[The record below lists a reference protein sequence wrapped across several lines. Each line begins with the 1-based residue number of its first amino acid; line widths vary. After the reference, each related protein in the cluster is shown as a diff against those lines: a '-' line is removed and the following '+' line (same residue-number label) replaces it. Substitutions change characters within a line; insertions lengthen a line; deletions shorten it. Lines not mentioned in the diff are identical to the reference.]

1 MLVPGMAESNAL
13 AETLSPDDAAA
24 YWSEGQEPCETRD
37 LAYPG
42 GAGQPQAARHYR
54 GGDRGVLLFVHGGG
68 WSGGSIALKERTC
81 RRIAA
86 RSGWDVVSVS
96 YRLAPAH
103 PYPAGLDDVRA
114 AVAWLRAGGAGIAAD
129 RLALGGDSAGG
140 NLALAAALAGA
151 RDLAALV
158 LVYGVFGTDFDSD
171 SYRRFATGFGF
182 TRARMMDLYDL
193 YDPEGLR
200 TTDPCLVPM
209 LASDEALRA
218 AIPPATLFLAAEC
231 DVLADDTRAMFARFK
246 ALGARASLHVEP
258 GVTHGFLNRGR
269 MVPQGDA
276 ALDRIASFLD
286 ALE

>member
-13 AETLSPDDAAA
+13 ADTMTPKEAPAF
-24 YWSEGQEPCETRD
+24 WSEGQDPCETRD
-37 LAYPG
+37 LVYEG

-68 WSGGSIALKERTC
+68 WTGGSIALKERTC
-81 RRIAA
+81 RRIAV
-86 RSGWDVVSVS
+86 RSGWDVVSIS

-103 PYPAGLDDVRA
+103 PYPAGLEDVRA
-114 AVAWLRAGGAGIAAD
+114 ALAWLRAGGAGIRAE
-129 RLALGGDSAGG
+129 RLALGGDSAGA

-158 LVYGVFGTDFDSD
+158 LVYGVFGTDFDSE
-171 SYRRFATGFGF
+171 SYRRFAEGFGF
-182 TRARMMDLYDL
+182 TRARALEIFDL
-193 YDPEGLR
+193 YDPTGLR
-200 TTDPCLVPM
+200 ATDPCLVPL
-209 LASDEALRA
+209 LATDAQLREAA
-218 AIPPATLFLAAEC
+218 PPETLFLAAEC
-231 DVLADDTRAMFARFK
+231 DVLADDSRAMHARFE
-246 ALGARASLHVEP
+246 AVGAPARLHVEP

-276 ALDRIASFLD
+276 ALDRIAAFLA